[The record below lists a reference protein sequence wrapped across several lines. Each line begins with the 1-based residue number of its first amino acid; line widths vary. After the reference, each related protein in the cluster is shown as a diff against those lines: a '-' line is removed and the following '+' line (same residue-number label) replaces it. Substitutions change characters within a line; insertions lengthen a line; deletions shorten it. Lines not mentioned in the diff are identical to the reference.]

1 MIDEQRRKNS
11 SCRGA
16 TRETEPDP
24 IISRGNEA
32 LLTADQFARFILG
45 VVFLNGF
52 TGQT

>member
-16 TRETEPDP
+16 TREPDP
-24 IISRGNEA
+24 IVDRGNEV
-32 LLTADQFARFILG
+32 LLTADQFARFVLG
-45 VVFLNGF
+45 LVFLNGF